1 MKASAAGFLAAYLG
15 SVATAFAA
23 SGAREDNS
31 GVFVWI
37 FLGFCALIVVAQ
49 LVPAVLTMFGMAK
62 GVAEGMK
69 EKAEAKATT
78 HK

>member
-1 MKASAAGFLAAYLG
+1 MRARTAASTLALVMG
-15 SVATAFAA
+15 SVTSALAA

-49 LVPAVLTMFGMAK
+49 MVPAILTMIGAAK
-62 GVAEGMK
+62 GVRESFGHRAEVK
-69 EKAEAKATT
+69 NN
-78 HK
+78 